1 MNGNLGDDQLE
12 SWCRNAAYAV
22 AAGFT
27 TFTLAMW
34 GRTGEV
40 DPTFLVA
47 AVLLWMVLL
56 VVGDP
61 PSHEPS

>member
-1 MNGNLGDDQLE
+1 MNVDLSEDLLE
-12 SWCRNAAYAV
+12 TCCRNAAFAV

-34 GRTGEV
+34 ARTGHV

-47 AVLLWMVLL
+47 ATLVWLVLL
-56 VVGDP
+56 VVGNLP
-61 PSHEPS
+61 TREPS